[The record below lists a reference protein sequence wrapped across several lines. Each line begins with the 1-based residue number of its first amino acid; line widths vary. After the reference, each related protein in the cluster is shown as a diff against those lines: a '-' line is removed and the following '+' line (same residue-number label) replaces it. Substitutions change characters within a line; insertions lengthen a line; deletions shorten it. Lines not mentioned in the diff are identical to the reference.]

1 MANRAAAAV
10 LPVLRSPVLNMKI
23 GSLFSGYGG
32 LDRAVMQAFPGST
45 VAWHCEFD
53 KAPSAIL
60 AHHYP
65 NVPNLGDVT
74 KIDWSAIEPVDIIA
88 GGYPCQPF
96 SAAGRRQGQKDDRHM
111 WPAVVECMSILNPK
125 MAVFENVRGH
135 LSLGFDEVLR
145 DLHFLGYDV
154 DWTTIKA
161 SDIGAPHHR
170 ARIFILAQKREEN
183 NG

>member
-1 MANRAAAAV
+1 
-10 LPVLRSPVLNMKI
+10 MKI
-23 GSLFSGYGG
+23 GSLFSGAGG
-32 LDRAVMQAFPGST
+32 LDLAVERVFGAKT
-45 VAWHCEFD
+45 AWLVEFD
-53 KAPSAIL
+53 KDPSKVL
-60 AHHYP
+60 ERHWP
-65 NVPNLGDVT
+65 DVPNYGDVT
-74 KIDWSAIEPVDIIA
+74 QIDWHEVEPVDIIT

-96 SAAGRRQGQKDDRHM
+96 SSAGKRQGQKDDRHM

-161 SDIGAPHHR
+161 SDIGAPHQR

>member
-1 MANRAAAAV
+1 MSEP
-10 LPVLRSPVLNMKI
+10 LTI

-32 LDRAVMQAFPGST
+32 LDTAVERVFGAKT
-45 VAWHCEFD
+45 AWLVEFD
-53 KAPSAIL
+53 KHPSL
-60 AHHYP
+60 VLEHRFP
-65 NVPNLGDVT
+65 GVPNYGDVT
-74 KIDWSAIEPVDIIA
+74 KIDWTEVEPVDIIT

-96 SAAGRRQGQKDDRHM
+96 SSAGRRQGQKDDRHM
-111 WPAVVECMSILNPK
+111 WPAVVECLSILNPK

-135 LSLGFDEVLR
+135 LSLGFDEVVR

-161 SDIGAPHHR
+161 SDIGAPHQR
-170 ARIFILAQKREEN
+170 ARVFILAQKREEN